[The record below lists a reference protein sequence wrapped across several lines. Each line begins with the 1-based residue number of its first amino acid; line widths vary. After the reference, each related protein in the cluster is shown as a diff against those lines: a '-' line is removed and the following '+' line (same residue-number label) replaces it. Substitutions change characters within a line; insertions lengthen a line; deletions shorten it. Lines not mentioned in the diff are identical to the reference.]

1 MVRLRCSPGSD
12 PARARRYHRGNRGE
26 KMSIRHAVTVA
37 TLCALAPLNAAAQS
51 YPDRPIRVI
60 VGVPAGGTPDVMART
75 VTTGMS
81 KILGQPLV
89 MDNRGGAGGLIG
101 TEVAAKA
108 APDGYTLLV
117 SSPGPLTILPHVHA
131 QIAYDPLRDFTP
143 IGLIA
148 SN

>member
-1 MVRLRCSPGSD
+1 
-12 PARARRYHRGNRGE
+12 
-26 KMSIRHAVTVA
+26 MSIRHAIAVA
-37 TLCALAPLNAAAQS
+37 GVFAASGALAQTTS
-51 YPDRPIRVI
+51 TSSGHGYPDRPIRVI

-117 SSPGPLTILPHVHA
+117 SSPGPLTILPHM
-131 QIAYDPLRDFTP
+131 QTKIGYDPQRDFVP

-148 SN
+148 SNP